1 MRILG
6 IDTGYAI
13 TGFGVID
20 VKDGELTV
28 IDYGII
34 KTESSAESTERF
46 LDIYEGISELID
58 KYSPDVFAIEK
69 LFYFKNQKTFV
80 NVLQARGVALIAAI
94 QKDISIAEYTPLQ
107 VKQALTGYGRA
118 DKGQIQLMVKTR
130 LNLDEIPKPDDAA
143 DALAICV
150 THFQTAVY

>member
-34 KTESSAESTERF
+34 KTESNAEPTERF

>member
-20 VKDGELTV
+20 VKDGEFTV

-34 KTESSAESTERF
+34 KTESNAEPTERF